1 MRVALLHGP
10 NLDRLGVR
18 EPEIYGS
25 LTLDEIDRRVVGL
38 GESLG
43 VDVEPFQSN
52 FEGAFLEHV
61 AELSGRVDGVVI
73 NPAAW
78 THTSVALRDALVA
91 SGLPFVEVHLSNVSA
106 REEFRKHSYLSD
118 LAVGVVY
125 GFGVESYLLG
135 LRGLHAHLTTN

>member
-1 MRVALLHGP
+1 VRIALLHGP

-25 LTLDEIDRRVVGL
+25 ETLADINRSVVAL
-38 GESLG
+38 GSSLG
-43 VDVEPFQSN
+43 LEVEPFQSN
-52 FEGAFLEHV
+52 FEGAFLDHV
-61 AELSGRVDGVVI
+61 AALTDRVDGIVI

-78 THTSVALRDALVA
+78 THTSVALRDALA
-91 SGLPFVEVHLSNVSA
+91 ATGLPFVEVHLSNVSA

-125 GFGVESYLLG
+125 GFGVDSYLLG
-135 LRGLHAHLTTN
+135 LRGLHARLTTT

>member
-1 MRVALLHGP
+1 VRIALLHGP
-10 NLDRLGVR
+10 NLDRLGAR

-25 LTLDEIDRRVVGL
+25 DTLADIDRTVVAL
-38 GESLG
+38 GASLG
-43 VDVEPFQSN
+43 VEVEPFQSN
-52 FEGAFLEHV
+52 FEGVFLDHI
-61 AELSGRVDGVVI
+61 ATLPNQVDGIVI

-78 THTSVALRDALVA
+78 THTSVALRDALA
-91 SGLPFVEVHLSNVSA
+91 ATGLPFVEVHLSNVSA

-135 LRGLHAHLTTN
+135 LRGLHARLTAT

>member
-1 MRVALLHGP
+1 VRVALLHGP
-10 NLDRLGVR
+10 NLDRLGRR

-25 LTLDEIDRRVVGL
+25 LTLDEIDRRVVEL

-43 VDVEPFQSN
+43 LTVEPFQSN
-52 FEGAFLEHV
+52 FEGTFLEHV
-61 AELSGRVDGVVI
+61 AEVADHVDGVVI

-78 THTSVALRDALVA
+78 THTSVALRDALAA
-91 SGLPFVEVHLSNVSA
+91 SRLPFVEVHLSNVSA

>member
-1 MRVALLHGP
+1 VNIALLHGP

-25 LTLDEIDRRVVGL
+25 DTLHDIDGRVVAL
-38 GESLG
+38 GASLG
-43 VDVEPFQSN
+43 VEVVPFQSN
-52 FEGAFLEHV
+52 FEGTFLDHV
-61 AELSGRVDGVVI
+61 GTLASEVDGVVI

-78 THTSVALRDALVA
+78 THTSVALRDALA
-91 SGLPFVEVHLSNVSA
+91 ATGLPFVEVHLSNVSA

-135 LRGLHAHLTTN
+135 LRGLHAHLTAT